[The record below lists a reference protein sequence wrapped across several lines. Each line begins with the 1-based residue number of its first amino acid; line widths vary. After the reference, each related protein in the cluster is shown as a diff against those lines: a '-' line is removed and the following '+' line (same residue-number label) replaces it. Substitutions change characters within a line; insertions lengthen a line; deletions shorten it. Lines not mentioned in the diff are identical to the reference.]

1 MSINT
6 REVINN
12 FSVEKLELQLKAK
25 ETYILIEKNNEK
37 FIKIAKAF
45 QENKLKNNESIIEIE
60 KRMKKVGR
68 DLDKM
73 LMEISEENEQDQH
86 HHKRSHLRRLHLLQ

>member
-6 REVINN
+6 REIINN

-25 ETYILIEKNNEK
+25 ETYILIEENNEK

-45 QENKLKNNESIIEIE
+45 QENKLKENESIIEIE

-73 LMEISEENEQDQH
+73 LEEIEQEQH
-86 HHKRSHLRRLHLLQ
+86 HHHHQQ

>member
-25 ETYILIEKNNEK
+25 ETYILIEENNKK
-37 FIKIAKAF
+37 FIEIAKAF
-45 QENKLKNNESIIEIE
+45 QENKLKDNNSIIEIE

-73 LMEISEENEQDQH
+73 LDEVEENKQEQH
-86 HHKRSHLRRLHLLQ
+86 HHHHQQ

>member
-12 FSVEKLELQLKAK
+12 FSVEKLELQLKVK
-25 ETYILIEKNNEK
+25 ETYILIEENNKK
-37 FIKIAKAF
+37 FIEIAKAF
-45 QENKLKNNESIIEIE
+45 QENKLKDNGSIIEIE

-73 LMEISEENEQDQH
+73 LDEVEENNQEQH
-86 HHKRSHLRRLHLLQ
+86 HHHQ

>member
-1 MSINT
+1 MVINT
-6 REVINN
+6 REIINN

-25 ETYILIEKNNEK
+25 ETYVLIEENNEK
-37 FIKIAKAF
+37 FVEVAKAF

-73 LMEISEENEQDQH
+73 LMEISEENEQDH
-86 HHKRSHLRRLHLLQ
+86 HHQ

>member
-12 FSVEKLELQLKAK
+12 FSVEKLELQLKVK
-25 ETYILIEKNNEK
+25 ETYNLIEKNNQK
-37 FIKIAKAF
+37 FIEIAKAF

-73 LMEISEENEQDQH
+73 LEEVEQENKQVQH
-86 HHKRSHLRRLHLLQ
+86 HHHQNN

>member
-6 REVINN
+6 REIINN

-25 ETYILIEKNNEK
+25 ETYILIEENNEK

-45 QENKLKNNESIIEIE
+45 QENKLKENESILEIE

-73 LMEISEENEQDQH
+73 VEEIEQDQH
-86 HHKRSHLRRLHLLQ
+86 HHHHQQ